1 MATYR
6 FYFLDGAGRI
16 VEAEAHDFAHDQQA
30 IDNGSAICA
39 RHGGDAMEI
48 WQAARSNP
56 RVPLT
61 SRLSFDRRSVFS
73 SFGEYSAQSGWT
85 IPHTVRPIERD
96 PDVSHH
102 RQRFWQASG

>member
-6 FYFLDGAGRI
+6 FYFLDGADRI

-48 WQAARSNP
+48 WREARL
-56 RVPLT
+56 VH
-61 SRLSFDRRSVFS
+61 RRKVT
-73 SFGEYSAQSGWT
+73 EQL
-85 IPHTVRPIERD
+85 IV
-96 PDVSHH
+96 
-102 RQRFWQASG
+102 